1 MLNNLT
7 LDLVISM
14 EAYNNFS
21 DPEIRGGGG
30 EVSKK
35 LFFQLYGPKCGV
47 KIKEAPL
54 LDLG

>member
-21 DPEIRGGGG
+21 DPEIRGGG

>member
-21 DPEIRGGGG
+21 DPEIRGGG
-30 EVSKK
+30 SLKK
-35 LFFQLYGPKCGV
+35 TFFQLYGPKCGV